1 MKFQLVSNDRR
12 KVNLNID
19 AINTYVARWKPHTPI
34 DFEVVRRQSTVS
46 TPMRSYYFAAVV
58 KVYGEYLGYDAD
70 EILLLHKQLK
80 IVFFQ
85 VQPDKKGVHRNKDIP
100 SVFGNDSELPIDV
113 KTKFLEWVI
122 RCASKDG
129 CYIEPAEGA
138 A

>member
-1 MKFQLVSNDRR
+1 MKFKLISDKNRRINLDMEKINLYVS
-12 KVNLNID
+12 
-19 AINTYVARWKPHTPI
+19 RWKPHTPI
-34 DFEVVRRQSTVS
+34 DFEVVRKQSTKS

-85 VQPDKKGVHRNKDIP
+85 VQPDKKGVHRNRDIP
-100 SVFGNDSELPIDV
+100 SVFGNESELPIET

-129 CYIEPAEGA
+129 CYIEPSES
-138 A
+138 